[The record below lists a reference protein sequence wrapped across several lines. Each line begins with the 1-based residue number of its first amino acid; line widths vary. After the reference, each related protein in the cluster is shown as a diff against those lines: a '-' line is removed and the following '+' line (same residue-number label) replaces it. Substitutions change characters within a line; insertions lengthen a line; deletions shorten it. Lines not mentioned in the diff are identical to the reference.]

1 MFFMGYRNLVLIVL
15 IALFVRI
22 VNLDVIPIWQWDE
35 GANLNIAGNLFEG
48 RAQIF
53 ALKHSFIPH
62 PPLYFLLSIP
72 FIKAFGYCIFSLR
85 ILSVL
90 ASSGTAAIIY
100 FTGRD
105 FFNEKTGFLAG
116 LIYALYPAAVFFGR
130 IGFANNLLVFLST
143 LSFYSIL
150 AFLKTKKRTW
160 LYIASLSAGASFI
173 TGFIGV
179 ACIIALLTT
188 LYLTEKKS
196 VKTALFTTLL
206 LPGLFFSAAILLM
219 PNEFLGDL
227 HYHLERTILGSTFD
241 RLILTVLLFLMIGGL
256 AHAIRSFFRF
266 IPQLNR
272 KLLYVI
278 YVFYSILCLNWVS
291 QDFAIIRLHG
301 VDYLTALSTLGL
313 IVYPEYLV
321 REDKKRR
328 VLLTYLA
335 VHVITLLSFNR
346 TDHMTMILYPYVAL
360 GLAALMQEM
369 KKLFNKKSSTIAL
382 AASLLIIVH
391 PLLICAIQ
399 DYNLMTGETYT
410 PQDVENTI
418 LVADYVNERASVGDV
433 VLTYSWMAHLL
444 SSESGIILQAFS
456 YDGFDVDPYYLGSYP
471 SKRWVFNTSS
481 ANARF
486 IVLTDEDLGALRD
499 RYAGQY
505 EFLIDELSVRDKVFI
520 GGFGVY
526 GERM

>member
-1 MFFMGYRNLVLIVL
+1 MFFMRYRNLVLIVL

-35 GANLNIAGNLFEG
+35 GANLNIAGNILEG

-62 PPLYFLLSIP
+62 PPLYFLIAIP
-72 FIKAFGYCIFSLR
+72 FIKSFGYCLFSLR

-90 ASSGTAAIIY
+90 ASSATAAILY
-100 FTGRD
+100 FIGRD
-105 FFNEKTGFLAG
+105 FFSEKTGFLAG
-116 LIYALYPAAVFFGR
+116 LVYALYPAAVFFGR
-130 IGFANNLLVFLST
+130 IGFANNQLVFLST
-143 LSFYSIL
+143 LSFYSLL

-160 LYIASLSAGASFI
+160 LYLASISAGASFI

-196 VKTALFTTLL
+196 LKTALFTTLM
-206 LPGLFFSAAILLM
+206 LPGLFFTCAILLM
-219 PNEFLGDL
+219 PNEVLSDL

-241 RLILTVLLFLMIGGL
+241 RLILTILLFLMIGGL

-266 IPQLNR
+266 IPELNQR
-272 KLLYVI
+272 LI
-278 YVFYSILCLNWVS
+278 YLIYAFYSILCLNWVG
-291 QDFAIIRLHG
+291 QDYTIIRLHG

-346 TDHMTMILYPYVAL
+346 TDHMTMILYPYIAL
-360 GLAALMQEM
+360 GLASLMQEM
-369 KKLFNKKSSTIAL
+369 KKAYVKKSPTLAL
-382 AASLLIIVH
+382 AASLIIIVH
-391 PLLICAIQ
+391 PLIICAIQ
-399 DYNLMTGETYT
+399 DYNFMTGETYT

-418 LVADYVNERASVGDV
+418 LVANYVNERASVGDV
-433 VLTYSWMAHLL
+433 VLTYSWMAHLM
-444 SSESGIILQAFS
+444 SAESGIILQAFS
-456 YDGFDVDPYYLGSYP
+456 HDGFDVDPYYMGSYP
-471 SKRWVFNTSS
+471 SKRWVFNTSL
-481 ANARF
+481 ANASS
-486 IVLTDEDLGALRD
+486 IVLSDEDLSELRD

-505 EFLIDELSVRDKVFI
+505 EFLIDELSVRDKVI
-520 GGFGVY
+520 VGGFGVY
-526 GERM
+526 GERA